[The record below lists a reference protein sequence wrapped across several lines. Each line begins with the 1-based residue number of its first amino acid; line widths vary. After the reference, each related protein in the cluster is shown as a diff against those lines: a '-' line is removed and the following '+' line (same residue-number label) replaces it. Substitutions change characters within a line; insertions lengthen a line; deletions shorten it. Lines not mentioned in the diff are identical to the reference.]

1 MPLLS
6 SKLDLIARDGYAL
19 AASRQPGYTFRWHTH
34 DCAMLLWPRAG
45 ALLTAWGRQEEGG
58 AGHGSADRGSTERGS
73 TERGRPDQSGT
84 KQGSTDQRIAEP
96 LALQDRLVK
105 GQALMLPAHV
115 AHRTRSDSALQQHG
129 ELYLAPEW
137 TREWK
142 AGGVLQLDGA
152 AQAMLDALW
161 MPALSA
167 RAAPGLVHAL
177 IAQLAGS
184 RINPA
189 LAAPPAGLAQRWQDL
204 LQARLAEGVSL
215 PSVAESAS
223 WLGVTM
229 RTLQR
234 ACLAEFGQ
242 TPVTL
247 RRYLLAAA
255 ARAHLA
261 AGASLAQVSAE
272 LGFANSGHLGRLL
285 REVPDAVLQAAQAQ
299 GRPKAV
305 HATAARDVRDVRD
318 ARDTRDTRDT
328 RDARSAAD
336 APAVAGHPDGL
347 LRD

>member
-1 MPLLS
+1 MLS

-19 AASRQPGYTFRWHTH
+19 AASRQPGYAFRWHTH

-45 ALLTAWGRQEEGG
+45 ALLTAWGGPV
-58 AGHGSADRGSTERGS
+58 T
-73 TERGRPDQSGT
+73 
-84 KQGSTDQRIAEP
+84 
-96 LALQDRLVK
+96 LQDRLVK
-105 GQALMLPAHV
+105 GQALLLPAHV
-115 AHRTRSDSALQQHG
+115 AHRTRSDSVLQQHG
-129 ELYLAPEW
+129 ELYLAPDW
-137 TREWK
+137 VQGWK

-167 RAAPGLVHAL
+167 EAAPALVHAL
-177 IAQLAGS
+177 IAQLSGS
-184 RINPA
+184 RVRPA
-189 LAAPPAGLAQRWQDL
+189 PAAPPAGLAQRWRAL
-204 LQARLAEGVSL
+204 LQTRLADGAAL
-215 PSVAESAS
+215 PTVAESAS

-247 RRYLLAAA
+247 RRSLLAAA

-285 REVPDAVLQAAQAQ
+285 RDVPVAPAQAPDVPHAPDTA
-299 GRPKAV
+299 GRP
-305 HATAARDVRDVRD
+305 
-318 ARDTRDTRDT
+318 
-328 RDARSAAD
+328 
-336 APAVAGHPDGL
+336 PASSPD
-347 LRD
+347 

>member
-1 MPLLS
+1 MTLLS

-45 ALLTAWGRQEEGG
+45 ALLTAWGGWEEG
-58 AGHGSADRGSTERGS
+58 STGQV
-73 TERGRPDQSGT
+73 T
-84 KQGSTDQRIAEP
+84 
-96 LALQDRLVK
+96 LQDRLVK
-105 GQALMLPAHV
+105 GQALLLPAHV

-137 TREWK
+137 TQAWK

-177 IAQLAGS
+177 IAQLASS
-184 RINPA
+184 RTKPA
-189 LAAPPAGLAQRWQDL
+189 LSAPPSRLAQRWRDL
-204 LQARLAEGVSL
+204 LQSRLADGGSL

-242 TPVTL
+242 TPVAL
-247 RRYLLAAA
+247 RRSLLAAA

-261 AGASLAQVSAE
+261 AGASLSQVSAE

-285 REVPDAVLQAAQAQ
+285 REVPDVA
-299 GRPKAV
+299 K
-305 HATAARDVRDVRD
+305 
-318 ARDTRDTRDT
+318 
-328 RDARSAAD
+328 RS
-336 APAVAGHPDGL
+336 PAFSSD
-347 LRD
+347 